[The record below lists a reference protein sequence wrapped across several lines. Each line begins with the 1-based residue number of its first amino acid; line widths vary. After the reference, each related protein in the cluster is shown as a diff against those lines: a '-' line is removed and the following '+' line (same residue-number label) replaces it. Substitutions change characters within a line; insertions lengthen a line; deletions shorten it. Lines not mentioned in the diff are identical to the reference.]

1 MRTGFVGWML
11 VLAMPAMP
19 AMAQGPPDGPDG
31 WATAPDAQLEAARG
45 GFETGNGLL
54 VALGVERLV
63 EVNGVV
69 VARHRVEL
77 ADMARLANSA
87 EARAALAPVLVQ
99 NSMNGQLIRSLTTI
113 DLTVN
118 ALSTL
123 KSLNLEG
130 NLRQALSNVIVPR

>member
-1 MRTGFVGWML
+1 MKRGLGGL
-11 VLAMPAMP
+11 LLSLAMP
-19 AMAQGPPDGPDG
+19 AMAQGPPENWTP
-31 WATAPDAQLEAARG
+31 APDAQLEQARG
-45 GFETGNGLL
+45 GFDGGNGLL

-69 VARHRVEL
+69 VARSRVEL
-77 ADMARLANSA
+77 ADVGRLANSPDA
-87 EARAALAPVLVQ
+87 GAALAPLLVQ
-99 NSMNGQLIRSLTTI
+99 NNANGQLIRSLTTI

-130 NLRQALSNVIVPR
+130 NLRQALTNAVVPR

>member
-1 MRTGFVGWML
+1 MKRGIAAGAGLLL
-11 VLAMPAMP
+11 VLAMP
-19 AMAQGPPDGPDG
+19 AMAQGPPEG
-31 WATAPDAQLEAARG
+31 WAPAPDAQMEQARG
-45 GFETGNGLL
+45 GFENGSGLL
-54 VALGVERLV
+54 LALGVERMV

-69 VARHRVEL
+69 VARNRVEL
-77 ADMARLANSA
+77 ADVARLANSPDA
-87 EARAALAPVLVQ
+87 GAALAPMLVQ
-99 NSMNGQLIRSLTTI
+99 NNTNGQLIRSLTTI

>member
-1 MRTGFVGWML
+1 MKRRIGAAGSLLLWL
-11 VLAMPAMP
+11 AMP
-19 AMAQGPPDGPDG
+19 AMAQGQGPPEG
-31 WATAPDAQLEAARG
+31 WAPAPEARLEEARG
-45 GFETGNGLL
+45 GFENGNGLL
-54 VALGVERLV
+54 VALGVERMV

-77 ADMARLANSA
+77 ADVARLAHA
-87 EARAALAPVLVQ
+87 PEAGAALAPVLVQ
-99 NSMNGQLIRSLTTI
+99 NNANGQLIRSLTTI

>member
-1 MRTGFVGWML
+1 MKLGMGGLLL
-11 VLAMPAMP
+11 VLATP
-19 AMAQGPPDGPDG
+19 AMAQGPPPG
-31 WATAPDAQLEAARG
+31 WTPAPEAQLEQARG
-45 GFETGNGLL
+45 GFESGNGLL

-63 EVNGVV
+63 EVNGVI
-69 VARHRVEL
+69 VARNRVEL
-77 ADMARLANSA
+77 ADMARLAGA
-87 EARAALAPVLVQ
+87 PEAQAALAPLLVQ
-99 NSMNGQLIRSLTTI
+99 NSANGQLIRSLTTI

>member
-1 MRTGFVGWML
+1 MKREIAAGAGLLL
-11 VLAMPAMP
+11 VLAMPAM
-19 AMAQGPPDGPDG
+19 AQGAPDG
-31 WATAPDAQLEAARG
+31 WIPAPDARLEQARG
-45 GFETGNGLL
+45 GFENGSGLL
-54 VALGVERLV
+54 VALGVERMV

-69 VARHRVEL
+69 VARNRVEL
-77 ADMARLANSA
+77 ADVARLANSPDA
-87 EARAALAPVLVQ
+87 GAALAPMLVQ
-99 NSMNGQLIRSLTTI
+99 NNTNGQLIRSLTTI

>member
-1 MRTGFVGWML
+1 MKQRIAAGAGLLL
-11 VLAMPAMP
+11 VLAMP
-19 AMAQGPPDGPDG
+19 AMAQGPPEG
-31 WATAPDAQLEAARG
+31 WAPAPDVRLEDARG
-45 GFETGNGLL
+45 GFESGSGLL
-54 VALGVERLV
+54 VALGVERMV

-69 VARHRVEL
+69 VARNRVEL
-77 ADMARLANSA
+77 ADVARLANSPDA
-87 EARAALAPVLVQ
+87 GAALAPMLVQ
-99 NSMNGQLIRSLTTI
+99 NNTNGQLIRSLTTI

>member
-1 MRTGFVGWML
+1 MNWGLGSALL
-11 VLAMPAMP
+11 VLALP
-19 AMAQGPPDGPDG
+19 AMAQGPPEG
-31 WATAPDAQLEAARG
+31 WTPTPDAQLEQARG

-54 VALGVERLV
+54 VALGVERMV

-69 VARHRVEL
+69 VARNRVDMADIGRLADSPQARAEL
-77 ADMARLANSA
+77 APL
-87 EARAALAPVLVQ
+87 LVQ
-99 NSMNGQLIRSLTTI
+99 NNANGQLIRSLTTI

-123 KSLNLEG
+123 KGLNLEG